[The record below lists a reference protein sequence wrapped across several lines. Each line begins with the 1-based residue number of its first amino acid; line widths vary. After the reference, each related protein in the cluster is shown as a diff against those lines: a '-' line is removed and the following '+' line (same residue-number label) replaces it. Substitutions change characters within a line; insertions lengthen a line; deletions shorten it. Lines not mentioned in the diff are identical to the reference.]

1 MPRKIWATSIA
12 LICLAIVVGVLSPKI
27 IISGSA
33 AEVEPVANRPS
44 SDSRISNP
52 LVQAQTE
59 FGLKLFQILRHQ
71 SPQKNIF
78 ISPTS
83 IATALSMTYN
93 GASGQTQQEMTKALA
108 LQGMS
113 IAQVNQLS
121 QQLQT
126 TLQRL
131 DPDVTLTLAN
141 SLWVRQGFPLH
152 PNFVG
157 TAEEF
162 YHATVTPLDFSRPN
176 AVNPINQ
183 WVSEKTQGR
192 IPTIID
198 QLKPDDMLLL
208 INAVYF
214 KGKWTTPF
222 KPEQTQN
229 QPFNLENGQVKSHP
243 LMRQNE
249 QYYYLETSE
258 FQAVNI
264 PYGQESSL
272 SFYVFL
278 PAAHSNLETLI
289 NQVTPEKWQAWMQ
302 EFRRRPGVIEIPRFQ
317 LEYEVQLNDALK
329 SLGMNAMFDR
339 NQANFSQLTDE
350 PVAVDA
356 VKHKTFL
363 EVNEAGTE
371 AAGVTSIGIV
381 ATSAPP
387 PPFQMKVDRSFLGI
401 IRDNHTGT
409 LLFIGAIYDPQ

>member
-1 MPRKIWATSIA
+1 MSGKIWATSMA
-12 LICLAIVVGVLSPKI
+12 LICLAIVAGVFSPKTM
-27 IISGSA
+27 ISGSA
-33 AEVEPVANRPS
+33 AEPDSVANWPS
-44 SDSRISNP
+44 SASVISNP
-52 LVQAQTE
+52 LIQAQTE
-59 FGLKLFQILRHQ
+59 FGLQLFQTLRRQ

-113 IAQVNQLS
+113 IAQVNELS

-141 SLWVRQGFPLH
+141 SLWVRQGFPLN

-157 TAEEF
+157 TTQEF
-162 YHATVTPLDFSRPN
+162 YRATITPLDFTRPT
-176 AVNPINQ
+176 AVNAINQ

-192 IPTIID
+192 IPTIVD

-229 QPFNLENGQVKSHP
+229 KPFHLADGQVKSHP
-243 LMRQNE
+243 LMVQND
-249 QYYYLETSE
+249 QYHYLETPE
-258 FQAVNI
+258 FQAVSV
-264 PYGQESSL
+264 PYGKDGRL

-278 PAAHSNLETLI
+278 PATNRNLEALI
-289 NQVTPEKWQAWMQ
+289 SQATPENWQAWMQ
-302 EFRRRPGVIEIPRFQ
+302 QFIRRPGVIEIPRFQ
-317 LEYEVQLNDALK
+317 LEYEVQLNNALK

-339 NQANFSQLTDE
+339 TQANFSQLTDE

-371 AAGVTSIGIV
+371 AAATTSIGVI

-387 PPFQMKVDRSFLGI
+387 PPFQMKVDRPFFCV

-409 LLFIGAIYDPQ
+409 LLFMGAIYNPQ